1 MAYIGQGAGV
11 GLAADAT
18 VTNLTT
24 TNLTATDATVTDQLI
39 QRLPVYTSN
48 QTLQA
53 GTASVVNSSS
63 NLTMTL
69 PGSPTVGDT
78 LVISNQGTGTV
89 TVGRNGNNIKSLA
102 EDGTLNAGTSTQLVY
117 VDGTIGW
124 GEL

>member
-1 MAYIGQGAGV
+1 MAYVGNNAGV
-11 GLAADAT
+11 TLAAA
-18 VTNLTT
+18 
-24 TNLTATDATVTDQLI
+24 ATVTDLTVTDQFI

-48 QTLQA
+48 QTLTA
-53 GTASVVNSSS
+53 GTSSVVNSAS

-69 PGSPTVGDT
+69 PASPAVGDT

-117 VDGTIGW
+117 VDATIGW